1 MAKTPQEATP
11 TQGPTPAPQSTPPVS
26 QTANSGTAQPSAQVA
41 QNAQSGASPPP
52 REAQLVQWSNPAAPP
67 VPIRSRLMSM
77 PRVTVA
83 FPPCAEE
90 LLSLIRTSDRD
101 DITIAFKDYFK
112 FRRHQILGQERVPA
126 PNDMAAI
133 KELDQM
139 IGQELDADLRNC
151 EAGDIILH
159 GSELTSDWPS
169 DCCLGRPCVTLDG
182 IRNPSDAHG
191 APPQPGIP
199 RLFAGDAVWLFYHE
213 KMGVHQILGAILDSF
228 ATTGRLPI
236 SNGSIELGVGANIVR
251 DDITALILEVMVRQ
265 TKMGLS
271 SSVRDR
277 GALYRTTLGW
287 ESTLS
292 KPLNLDT
299 EVNTGFS
306 SLFHR
311 FIYNALEFYRDKR
324 LAVAIQGTAAQTTP
338 PSVATLVTLSDT
350 VDVLKKRFET
360 FSYGRNYYNTLAGI
374 VWTVAGMSI
383 IRELRGTIGIPTA
396 FDSTHEFIPAA
407 YDLLVHKRPV
417 TRGEVNRYEVNRSCA
432 VNGRDILLDLEMVDH
447 KKTLPGEEFETLMI
461 GMETKVERYR
471 TAFRSLTGVDLGASS
486 KTTIEQQVP
495 VTA

>member
-1 MAKTPQEATP
+1 MTKAPKKTTP
-11 TQGPTPAPQSTPPVS
+11 TQGPGPVQQSAPPVS
-26 QTANSGTAQPSAQVA
+26 QTAQSGTAPPSAPVG
-41 QNAQSGASPPP
+41 QNAQTGASQAV
-52 REAQLVQWSNPAAPP
+52 REATLVQWTMSPPPP
-67 VPIRSRLMSM
+67 VPITARLIGT

-112 FRRHQILGQERVPA
+112 FRRHQILGQERVS
-126 PNDMAAI
+126 AANNTSVL
-133 KELDQM
+133 KELDQI

-159 GSELTSDWPS
+159 GSDSTSDWPS
-169 DCCLGRPCVTLDG
+169 DCCLCRPCVTLDG
-182 IRNPSDAHG
+182 TRNPSAEHG
-191 APPQPGIP
+191 APPQAGIP

-213 KMGVHQILGAILDSF
+213 RMGVHQILGAILDSF
-228 ATTGRLPI
+228 ANNGRLPI
-236 SNGSIELGVGANIVR
+236 SNGSVELGVGANIVR
-251 DDITALILEVMVRQ
+251 DDITALILEIMVRQ

-292 KPLNLDT
+292 RPLNLDT
-299 EVNTGFS
+299 EVNSGFS

-324 LAVAIQGTAAQTTP
+324 LAVAIQSTAAP
-338 PSVATLVTLSDT
+338 IARPSVATLITLSDT
-350 VDVLKKRFET
+350 IDVLKKRFET

-396 FDSTHEFIPAA
+396 FEATHEFIPAA
-407 YDLLVHKRPV
+407 YDLLVLKRPV

-432 VNGRDILLDLEMVDH
+432 VNGRDILLDLEIVDH
-447 KKTLPGEEFETLMI
+447 RKNEQGGELENWLTQVER
-461 GMETKVERYR
+461 KVEGYR
-471 TAFRSLTGVDLGASS
+471 TAYRNLTGVDLGASAVS
-486 KTTIEQQVP
+486 SVEQQVP
-495 VTA
+495 AMA